1 MAAGER
7 EGVEGWMDG
16 WRKRGREGERKT
28 ATRHVMGREEDEMCI
43 YKGGGRRH
51 GRGNGELGLGESQV
65 YVRYTG
71 VHGCVSGVYTQ
82 VRDSSV
88 GQPV

>member
-1 MAAGER
+1 
-7 EGVEGWMDG
+7 MDG
-16 WRKRGREGERKT
+16 GREGGKEGEGE
-28 ATRHVMGREEDEMCI
+28 ATNWHVMGREEDEMCT